1 MPPRRKM
8 LPDCIPEAHKDL
20 VFYPMKP
27 SPCVVL
33 PYTFKKWVW
42 EPKHDGWH
50 VLFVITP
57 NLIGAYSRRLK
68 RVMNDWVGLQPVF
81 EELSHIKQP
90 TIILGELMAQSGIR
104 TDVPRLKKNGVAFPK
119 FFDIIN
125 ENIGDKPLSERRKVL
140 EDSGLPQD
148 WIVRQEIIGSRNNL
162 EAQFKIHKTQKG
174 CEGLV
179 IKDPVSRYHQ
189 SQSIG
194 VMTNQWLKIK

>member
-1 MPPRRKM
+1 MP
-8 LPDCIPEAHKDL
+8 DIIPPEHRDL

-27 SPCVVL
+27 SPCIVL

-50 VLFVITP
+50 VIFVVTP

-81 EELSHIKQP
+81 DKLSTIKEP
-90 TIILGELMAQSGIR
+90 TILLGELVAASGIR
-104 TDVPRLKKNGVAFPK
+104 TDVPRLKKNGVAHPR

-125 ENIGDKPLSERRKVL
+125 EQVGDKPLSVRRRVL
-140 EDSGLPQD
+140 EDSGLPED
-148 WIVRQEIIGSRNNL
+148 WVIRQEIIGSHENL
-162 EAQFKIHKTQKG
+162 EEQFAYHREQKG

-179 IKDPVSRYHQ
+179 IKDPSSMYHQ
-189 SQSIG
+189 SRSIG
-194 VMTNQWLKIK
+194 VMTHQWLKIK